1 MDCISD
7 KITVSQD
14 IGVYMWLLV
23 FAGVGDAVEDEP
35 FAHRP
40 HDRVMSVDRG
50 RASGDEADLAGP
62 GECAA
67 AVCALYW

>member
-23 FAGVGDAVEDEP
+23 FAGVTFSGGDMPSDVI
-35 FAHRP
+35 
-40 HDRVMSVDRG
+40 
-50 RASGDEADLAGP
+50 
-62 GECAA
+62 
-67 AVCALYW
+67 